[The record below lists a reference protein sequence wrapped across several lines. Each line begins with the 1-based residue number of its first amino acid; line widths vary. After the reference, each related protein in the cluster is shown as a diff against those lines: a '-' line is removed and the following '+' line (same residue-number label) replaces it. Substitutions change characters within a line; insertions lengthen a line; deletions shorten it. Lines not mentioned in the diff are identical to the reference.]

1 MFSEPALNFNSKASL
16 EINTSNID
24 SSPPAPPSYNS
35 EATYSPS
42 GQQGEVQFSIGSN
55 SGVGGGSGG
64 ENKSKHSDD
73 DDTASIAESLNG
85 STATATTN
93 SAVVV
98 GGGGS
103 DNEKTVLKAEVKS
116 LNQEVQALMKRIKT
130 IEDGWSYLYI

>member
-42 GQQGEVQFSIGSN
+42 GQQGDVQFSIGSN

-98 GGGGS
+98 GGS
-103 DNEKTVLKAEVKS
+103 DNEKTMLKSEVKS

-130 IEDGWSYLYI
+130 IEDGWSYLYT

>member
-98 GGGGS
+98 GGGS
-103 DNEKTVLKAEVKS
+103 DNEKTMLKAEVKS

-130 IEDGWSYLYI
+130 IEDGLSYLFT